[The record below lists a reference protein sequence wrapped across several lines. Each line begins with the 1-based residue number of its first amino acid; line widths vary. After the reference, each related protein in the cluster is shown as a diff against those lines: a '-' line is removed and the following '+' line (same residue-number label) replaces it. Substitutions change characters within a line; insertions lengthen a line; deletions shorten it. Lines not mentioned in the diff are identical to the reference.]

1 MSQNMRDVV
10 WWMCYDGPW
19 LIPLNKSYIFLYT
32 LMNIIRLICCHIH
45 VPPPPMATLA
55 STNGLDTLMIIN
67 EEDVTVI
74 GYYLI
79 PHNSQVCFTKESHIN
94 DITTMQ
100 LLDANAYAIMYQEFV
115 HRHVWKY

>member
-1 MSQNMRDVV
+1 
-10 WWMCYDGPW
+10 MC
-19 LIPLNKSYIFLYT
+19 
-32 LMNIIRLICCHIH
+32 
-45 VPPPPMATLA
+45 PPPMATLA

-94 DITTMQ
+94 DITTM
-100 LLDANAYAIMYQEFV
+100 
-115 HRHVWKY
+115 